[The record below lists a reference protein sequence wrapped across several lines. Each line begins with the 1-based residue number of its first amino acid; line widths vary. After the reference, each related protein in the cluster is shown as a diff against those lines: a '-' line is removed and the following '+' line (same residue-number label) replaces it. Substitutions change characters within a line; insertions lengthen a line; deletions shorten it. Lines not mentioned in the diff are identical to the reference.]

1 MGVDTSGLKRD
12 AGPGRPK
19 GARNKVPA
27 SFKASIKKVFEDV
40 ATDDPELIKAAV
52 LRGLKGKPR
61 ESFPFL
67 QLAAHY
73 IDGKPADTVNVNGA
87 QAATPWV
94 VVLPAGAP
102 LPEKPE

>member
-1 MGVDTSGLKRD
+1 MGSNTSGLKRD

-19 GARNKVPA
+19 GRKNEVPK
-27 SFKASIKKVFEDV
+27 SFKASIKQVFENI
-40 ATDDPELIKAAV
+40 ATDDPELIKTAV

-61 ESFPFL
+61 EAFPFL

-87 QAATPWV
+87 QGATPWV
-94 VVLPAGAP
+94 VVVAPDPASSTTA
-102 LPEKPE
+102 